1 MKYKKKLMDATK
13 RTALVFRG
21 VSLHDPIIKPHV
33 SNSHP
38 VLRECAGLI
47 GADGWRWAQGL
58 YSL

>member
-47 GADGWRWAQGL
+47 GADG
-58 YSL
+58 